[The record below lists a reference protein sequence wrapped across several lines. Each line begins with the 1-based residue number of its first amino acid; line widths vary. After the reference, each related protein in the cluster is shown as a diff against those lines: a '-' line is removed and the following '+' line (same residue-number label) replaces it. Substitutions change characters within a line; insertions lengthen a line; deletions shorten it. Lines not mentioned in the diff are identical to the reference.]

1 MRKVLV
7 DREDIEA
14 VRNTLAN
21 GGQAVSVLRWAEN
34 ILAQPAEAEWVVFGF
49 DDRSVKVS
57 QEAYSIF
64 LARERHY
71 LDALSAV
78 TAERDRLQR
87 NLNFTEQWY
96 AERFERLADLGKSA
110 GCWDAMA
117 AIIANG
123 TADPYEPPT
132 YAQQLVRAN
141 HRADVA
147 ERERDQLRAEV
158 ERLRAGGN
166 RTAARE
172 TMRRILPDVP
182 GDLLDH
188 ALFAAHSAAMAAKEA

>member
-34 ILAQPAEAEWVVFGF
+34 ILAQPAEAEG
-49 DDRSVKVS
+49 VKRWALDVDCLYPS
-57 QEAYSIF
+57 NDGEWCEYGDH
-64 LARERHY
+64 LA
-71 LDALSAV
+71 ALSAV

-147 ERERDQLRAEV
+147 ERERDQLLAEV
-158 ERLRAGGN
+158 ERLRNELAGKP
-166 RTAARE
+166 
-172 TMRRILPDVP
+172 LVC
-182 GDLLDH
+182 
-188 ALFAAHSAAMAAKEA
+188 

>member
-7 DREDIEA
+7 DPAALEEAAKWLEVHSSSSGSAEAFAADALREAI
-14 VRNTLAN
+14 
-21 GGQAVSVLRWAEN
+21 
-34 ILAQPAEAEWVVFGF
+34 AQTAEAEGVNIIGYMDGDYRRDQPSIYIPHV
-49 DDRSVKVS
+49 RIVKS
-57 QEAYSIF
+57 CAKGEALMTVTQH
-64 LARERHY
+64 LA
-71 LDALSAV
+71 ALSAV

-132 YAQQLVRAN
+132 Y
-141 HRADVA
+141 
-147 ERERDQLRAEV
+147 
-158 ERLRAGGN
+158 
-166 RTAARE
+166 
-172 TMRRILPDVP
+172 
-182 GDLLDH
+182 
-188 ALFAAHSAAMAAKEA
+188 